1 MSSDEPAT
9 LRDHIAIPDHAVQQ
23 DRPEF
28 VRTRAAALEACG
40 FAECSPACA
49 RILTACLSG
58 FKDLTGY
65 EKLKD
70 KHTRLLAHC
79 NELEDRLQ
87 LYATVINTL
96 ASQNAALA
104 GRDAGTARVVA
115 LPRPENSPDGGL
127 CQVPAGTRHHSRRTA
142 PGGPRQSPMARKPGQ
157 ADGSPRASAHLP

>member
-1 MSSDEPAT
+1 MSARPPPIAPSRLRHRQVRFTIPYTAGRAPYSQPA
-9 LRDHIAIPDHAVQQ
+9 RA
-23 DRPEF
+23 
-28 VRTRAAALEACG
+28 TRRRNNG
-40 FAECSPACA
+40 
-49 RILTACLSG
+49 RG
-58 FKDLTGY
+58 GY

-127 CQVPAGTRHHSRRTA
+127 YQVPAGTRHHSRRTA